1 MHDTARGL
9 AERLAESHE
18 GRLNG
23 AALVDQFRQAL
34 VLVLLNG
41 EAVWSADAGG
51 VRWLY
56 AFTGEESLRR
66 FLAARGIGAGTD
78 VPYIMRV
85 FGSRLLDVAVPAVGV
100 PAGIAVDV
108 AGPWPG
114 LLPPVA
120 GIVPSVAVV
129 A

>member
-1 MHDTARGL
+1 MHDTGRGL
-9 AERLAESHE
+9 AERLAESHA
-18 GRLNG
+18 GRLDG
-23 AALVDQFRQAL
+23 AALVSEFRRAL

-56 AFTGEESLRR
+56 AFTGEEPLRR
-66 FLAARGIGAGTD
+66 FLAARGIGPGTD
-78 VPYIMRV
+78 VPNIMRV
-85 FGSRLLDVAVPAVGV
+85 YGARLLEVAVPAVGV
-100 PAGIAVDV
+100 PAGIAMDV

-120 GIVPSVAVV
+120 GIVPPAAVV

>member
-1 MHDTARGL
+1 MHDTGRAL
-9 AERLAESHE
+9 VEQLAESHE
-18 GRLNG
+18 GRLDG
-23 AALVDQFRQAL
+23 AALVDEFRRAL
-34 VLVLLNG
+34 VLVPLSG
-41 EAVWSADAGG
+41 EAVWSADSGG

-56 AFTGEESLRR
+56 AFTGEASLRR
-66 FLAARGIGAGTD
+66 FLGARDIQPGTE
-78 VPYIMRV
+78 VPYMRV
-85 FGSRLLDVAVPAVGV
+85 YGARLLDVAVPAVGA

-120 GIVPSVAVV
+120 GIVPAAVA

>member
-1 MHDTARGL
+1 MRDTGQGL
-9 AERLAESHE
+9 AERLAGSHE
-18 GRLNG
+18 GWLDG
-23 AALVDQFRQAL
+23 AALVDEFRRAL
-34 VLVLLNG
+34 VLVPLSG
-41 EAVWSADAGG
+41 EAVWSADTGG

-56 AFTGEESLRR
+56 AFTCEESLRR
-66 FLAARGIGAGTD
+66 FLVARGIGPDTE
-78 VPYIMRV
+78 VPYMRV
-85 FGSRLLDVAVPAVGV
+85 FGARLLDVAVPAVGV

-120 GIVPSVAVV
+120 GIVPPAAVA